1 EQYGL
6 LHPSVGDPATLC
18 SLRGDAELTAIEKG
32 KGFANGGLSFR
43 LAQTASVFER
53 LAHQGL
59 ELLLIHSQG
68 VVRILRTNTTRSPL
82 RSGEMLPRRL
92 SLGVVRR
99 AARRSWVRRPRTL
112 RRRYAARAAR

>member
-1 EQYGL
+1 IANRSRRNHADPCLVEVLLERDLIEELEGADFDFLHLLDAEIEQYGL

-68 VVRILRTNTTRSPL
+68 VVR
-82 RSGEMLPRRL
+82 
-92 SLGVVRR
+92 
-99 AARRSWVRRPRTL
+99 
-112 RRRYAARAAR
+112 